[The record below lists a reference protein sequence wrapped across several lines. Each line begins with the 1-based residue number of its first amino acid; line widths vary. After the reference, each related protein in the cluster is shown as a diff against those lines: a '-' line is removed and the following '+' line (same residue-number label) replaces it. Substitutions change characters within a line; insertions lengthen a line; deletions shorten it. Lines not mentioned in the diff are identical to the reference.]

1 MATKTKGTKQVQAQ
15 RADAAKTLNAVKD
28 LDAAK
33 VIADVGELQL
43 TVQNALAGIGGNIA
57 SKLTQLKQV
66 EEAIGLKEARLKELH
81 QIDTA
86 SITLDQIQADIEAAR
101 EAFQKQEED
110 REKEVEKSE
119 EQRNREWDRKNEDLE
134 YAFSKKKREKDEY
147 LFNTEAAKHAH
158 WDQREKELKARE
170 IELADLKA
178 LAASFESRLKN
189 EIAKETA
196 NVTNSLKKQ
205 YDHEKQL
212 LHKDAEVAAKVAE
225 SNLKAKDDSIASL
238 SGRISELTSQL
249 ATARQDAK
257 EVATKALES
266 ASGRQVVDALERA
279 AVSNGRNE
287 AGKK

>member
-15 RADAAKTLNAVKD
+15 QADAAKTLNAVKD
-28 LDAAK
+28 LDAAN
-33 VIADVGELQL
+33 VIADVGVLQL
-43 TVQNALAGIGGNIA
+43 TVQNTLADIGGKIA
-57 SKLTQLKQV
+57 GKLAQLKQV

-86 SITLDQIQADIEAAR
+86 SITLDQIQADIEAVR
-101 EAFQKQEED
+101 EAFRKEAEEN
-110 REKEVEKSE
+110 E
-119 EQRNREWDRKNEDLE
+119 EQRSREWDRKNEDLE
-134 YAFSKKKREKDEY
+134 YTFNKKKREKDEY

-170 IELADLKA
+170 MELADLKA
-178 LAASFESRLKN
+178 LAASFDSRLNN
-189 EIAKETA
+189 EISKETA
-196 NVTNSLKKQ
+196 IVTNTLKKQ

-212 LHKDAEVAAKVAE
+212 LQKDAEVAAKVAE
-225 SNLKAKDDSIASL
+225 SNLKAKDESIASL
-238 SGRISELTSQL
+238 SGRIAELTSQL